1 MLNELRSLTYCMAY
15 FMRRPR
21 EIQFRLAMI
30 LAAGFAATSNET
42 ARATPTP
49 IVYTGTFHNKLTGRD
64 QVARL
69 AMTVDFKPSET
80 EPRYSGVITV
90 YFGQD
95 NSREYVALFY
105 NPVTRVNN
113 QRPGEAAQPFEL
125 LFMRDDDGRG
135 QRLPTIRL
143 KFTEDRKAA
152 AGNVYSHSEG
162 DVGTIELKSGWT
174 SDAVNP
180 VRPLG
185 GIYFAGCGPSDG
197 SYMVLRDMELV
208 PSRILAEKSFPEAAL
223 GVINYIGNGTCHGYE
238 NVVNC
243 VNIQAGTYDFY
254 TGDVLLQQGSWV
266 WNCVRDG
273 DEALECRSNRY
284 RQCRLDLAKELPL
297 PVYQP
302 INRPDAIPL
311 PEKDVETPRL
321 SGDCDSWDGEFNGI
335 LNHYLGGRRQQVK
348 LHLVSLPAAA
358 NPDVCELSGTVTL
371 TFQENDRPGPHITFP
386 IAPDLILAGEKDIV
400 LHSDENTDLTLQVYR
415 DDQDVLTGNWISQL
429 YGLVGHFDVERDRV
443 VAPVRPEESVQGIS
457 GTFRWMENQRW
468 KLTLDSIESGYD
480 DASYDPY
487 VQLRVTGSLDMD
499 TELDSRSRP
508 IRTGGFGR
516 ASYDYFTNTFVVRA
530 GWILSGSTAPEMFS
544 LRGVSSV
551 YMSLTP
557 DRGLWSPME
566 FKREID

>member
-1 MLNELRSLTYCMAY
+1 MT
-15 FMRRPR
+15 
-21 EIQFRLAMI
+21 
-30 LAAGFAATSNET
+30 T
-42 ARATPTP
+42 A
-49 IVYTGTFHNKLTGRD
+49 
-64 QVARL
+64 
-69 AMTVDFKPSET
+69 
-80 EPRYSGVITV
+80 
-90 YFGQD
+90 
-95 NSREYVALFY
+95 
-105 NPVTRVNN
+105 
-113 QRPGEAAQPFEL
+113 
-125 LFMRDDDGRG
+125 G

-302 INRPDAIPL
+302 INRRTIRCG
-311 PEKDVETPRL
+311 KRCQTPRL
-321 SGDCDSWDGEFNGI
+321 SGD
-335 LNHYLGGRRQQVK
+335 VK
-348 LHLVSLPAAA
+348 LTVSSTAPNHNSVAAQQQTAPGQPAPAA
-358 NPDVCELSGTVTL
+358 NPDVCKLSG
-371 TFQENDRPGPHITFP
+371 
-386 IAPDLILAGEKDIV
+386 
-400 LHSDENTDLTLQVYR
+400 
-415 DDQDVLTGNWISQL
+415 
-429 YGLVGHFDVERDRV
+429 
-443 VAPVRPEESVQGIS
+443 
-457 GTFRWMENQRW
+457 
-468 KLTLDSIESGYD
+468 
-480 DASYDPY
+480 
-487 VQLRVTGSLDMD
+487 
-499 TELDSRSRP
+499 RSP
-508 IRTGGFGR
+508 
-516 ASYDYFTNTFVVRA
+516 
-530 GWILSGSTAPEMFS
+530 
-544 LRGVSSV
+544 
-551 YMSLTP
+551 
-557 DRGLWSPME
+557 
-566 FKREID
+566 